1 MSAPQNRGPF
11 PTLRT
16 CNPFLPS
23 CCQKGFGHLNAKLF
37 SSLLLSNPLEA
48 VPTHTHC
55 QTALVFH
62 RGIAPTRC
70 LTDLPAPV
78 PREHCY
84 QSPVSGMELL
94 LGQPQTALS
103 VLQLSSSSSDHPVC
117 SLLSCSGTECQG
129 KELLQPQPCSPPRTV
144 PAGGCTAASQL
155 DRWQSRATPRP
166 AGASRA
172 VSPSDRL

>member
-84 QSPVSGMELL
+84 QSPVSRMELL
-94 LGQPQTALS
+94 LGHPQTALS

-117 SLLSCSGTECQG
+117 SLLSCSGRDRHRVPGEG
-129 KELLQPQPCSPPRTV
+129 AAAAPALLPSEDSPC
-144 PAGGCTAASQL
+144 
-155 DRWQSRATPRP
+155 RWLHCSLSA
-166 AGASRA
+166 
-172 VSPSDRL
+172 